1 MASPLVQQWWKTQLC
16 NSVIDA
22 SGRVDHHSSRDDS
35 RAAHQLE
42 CEEAHGTAPE
52 NLSVHQNK
60 HRPLTALRGTFP
72 CPNYTLKNKG
82 ALGLPASSIKP
93 LQLIQNAAARLI
105 FNEPKRTHVTPLFI
119 NLHWLPSI
127 AARIKF
133 KALMFAYR
141 TTSGS
146 APLYLNSLLQTYI
159 TSRSLCSA
167 SERRFTV
174 PSQRDTKSLSQT
186 FSWTVPIWWPA

>member
-1 MASPLVQQWWKTQLC
+1 MLNVVVLNLGFLERLQHISKRSFLFLVFILNISLGPSWLWINSDMGWAMASPLVHQWWKTQLC

-60 HRPLTALRGTFP
+60 HRPLTAQRGTFP

-82 ALGLPASSIKP
+82 ASRCQRRTFLYKWFHKEPLTPEEPFCFTKASRRKKVLQIIK
-93 LQLIQNAAARLI
+93 R
-105 FNEPKRTHVTPLFI
+105 
-119 NLHWLPSI
+119 
-127 AARIKF
+127 
-133 KALMFAYR
+133 
-141 TTSGS
+141 
-146 APLYLNSLLQTYI
+146 
-159 TSRSLCSA
+159 
-167 SERRFTV
+167 
-174 PSQRDTKSLSQT
+174 
-186 FSWTVPIWWPA
+186 

>member
-1 MASPLVQQWWKTQLC
+1 MASPLVHQWWKTQLC

-42 CEEAHGTAPE
+42 CEEAHRTAPE

-82 ALGLPASSIKP
+82 ASRCQRRTFLSKWFHKEPLTPEEHFWFTKASLRWKKVLQIKKKV
-93 LQLIQNAAARLI
+93 RKKWFFTGI
-105 FNEPKRTHVTPLFI
+105 FD
-119 NLHWLPSI
+119 W
-127 AARIKF
+127 
-133 KALMFAYR
+133 M
-141 TTSGS
+141 
-146 APLYLNSLLQTYI
+146 
-159 TSRSLCSA
+159 SLCGTKNVFSMA
-167 SERRFTV
+167 SL
-174 PSQRDTKSLSQT
+174 QRT
-186 FSWTVPIWWPA
+186 F